1 MSDME
6 AEFILKSSVTSSET
20 LVERRFAE
28 RRNQKCFFHS
38 QQKKK
43 KKKVKSSLMVSGAS
57 SKATESTKECLSGS
71 LSGPLPGNALNMDV
85 SLNDASMSLHTV
97 SKKKQNKK
105 KRGLKQNNNNNKNFV
120 SQQKFVPSERSF
132 RPFFLRR
139 TFYNQKTRNKSPRL
153 IARCRLFLQR
163 WTGKDLQKLPL
174 RTEKKD

>member
-1 MSDME
+1 MRHLLSGALQKE
-6 AEFILKSSVTSSET
+6 ETKNVFFIP
-20 LVERRFAE
+20 
-28 RRNQKCFFHS
+28 N
-38 QQKKK
+38 KKK

-97 SKKKQNKK
+97 SKKKQKK
-105 KRGLKQNNNNNKNFV
+105 KKERLKTKQQQQKNFV

>member
-1 MSDME
+1 MRHLLSGALQKE
-6 AEFILKSSVTSSET
+6 ET
-20 LVERRFAE
+20 K
-28 RRNQKCFFHS
+28 KCFFLS
-38 QQKKK
+38 QQQQ

-97 SKKKQNKK
+97 SKKRKKK
-105 KRGLKQNNNNNKNFV
+105 KRERLKTKQQQQKNFV
-120 SQQKFVPSERSF
+120 SQQKFVPSRRSF